1 MTVHVGLPLCIYR
14 DAAHECHDLRFLVEL
29 DLLLPDPAF
38 NVRPTEETLID
49 GAERREMAISD
60 VILLGEL
67 GKARKDVVALGHID
81 AVGSGALPKVR
92 HFQSWSE
99 SLSRAR

>member
-1 MTVHVGLPLCIYR
+1 MRVHVGLPLCIYR

-67 GKARKDVVALGHID
+67 GKDRKDTDDSGLNLHGAPRRTLSWERS
-81 AVGSGALPKVR
+81 AVSSDLN
-92 HFQSWSE
+92 Q
-99 SLSRAR
+99 L